1 MMMHSSS
8 FESPK
13 PYLFGNYLKN
23 STTALLSYVILA
35 QSTPIS
41 LHTEGFV
48 PFVSLST
55 VGTNEWM
62 NESIVKI
69 FSELSV
75 LFYG

>member
-23 STTALLSYVILA
+23 STTALLSYAILA

-55 VGTNEWM
+55 VMARVRYVNSYPQIST
-62 NESIVKI
+62 S
-69 FSELSV
+69 
-75 LFYG
+75 

>member
-23 STTALLSYVILA
+23 STIALLSYAILA

-48 PFVSLST
+48 PFVSLS
-55 VGTNEWM
+55 
-62 NESIVKI
+62 IVYLI
-69 FSELSV
+69 F
-75 LFYG
+75 FMTYT